1 MEPPP
6 RHIKIAAMTQPRP
19 LWTDTALRL
28 EAGTELGPVPVVT
41 ATPNDAPRG
50 TVLLVHGRNGAPGQA
65 QIAEIAEA
73 YLARGWRVAAPE
85 LPHSIALPDSGP
97 SDQVTFTGHTRAAA
111 GVWAWLAQTWPDQR
125 RALAGHSIGAYAI
138 AHLAG
143 DDPGT
148 DHILAVSPPLSGM
161 VLLSAR
167 VAMGPD
173 AVEAV
178 KREAPLFHAE
188 MPIADAAPALARSHA
203 PLAVVTGA
211 EDGLVRLK
219 DARAYF
225 NAAPNGRFF
234 GALPNEHHCPA
245 GKACADMLAAALVA
259 VGA

>member
-1 MEPPP
+1 
-6 RHIKIAAMTQPRP
+6 MTQPRP

-85 LPHSIALPDSGP
+85 LPHSIALPNSGP

>member
-1 MEPPP
+1 
-6 RHIKIAAMTQPRP
+6 MTQPRP
-19 LWTDTALRL
+19 LWTESALRL
-28 EAGTELGPVPVVT
+28 AAPTSLGVVPVVV
-41 ATPNDAPRG
+41 ATPRETPEG

-111 GVWAWLAQTWPDQR
+111 GVWAWLAKKWPGQR

-143 DDPGT
+143 DDPDT
-148 DHILAVSPPLSGM
+148 HHILAVSPPLSGM

-167 VAMGPD
+167 EAMGPP
-173 AVEAV
+173 AIEAV
-178 KREAPLFHAE
+178 MREAPLFHAE
-188 MPIADAAPALARSHA
+188 MPTADAAPALARSHA

-211 EDGLVRLK
+211 DDGLVRLN

-225 NAAPNGRFF
+225 NAAPNARFF
-234 GALPNEHHCPA
+234 AALPNEHHCPA
-245 GKACADMLAAALVA
+245 GKACADMLGAALLA

>member
-1 MEPPP
+1 
-6 RHIKIAAMTQPRP
+6 MTQPRP

>member
-97 SDQVTFTGHTRAAA
+97 SDQVTFTGHMRAAA

>member
-1 MEPPP
+1 
-6 RHIKIAAMTQPRP
+6 MTQPRP
-19 LWTDTALRL
+19 IWTDSALRL
-28 EAGTELGPVPVVT
+28 EAPTSLGAVPVVVAST
-41 ATPNDAPRG
+41 DDTPKG

-97 SDQVTFTGHTRAAA
+97 SDQVTFSGHTQAAA
-111 GVWAWLAQTWPDQR
+111 GVWAWLAATWPDQR
-125 RALAGHSIGAYAI
+125 RALAGHSIGAFAI

-143 DDPGT
+143 DDPDT

-188 MPIADAAPALARSHA
+188 MPVADVAPALARSAA

-211 EDGLVRLK
+211 EDGLVRLH

-245 GKACADMLAAALVA
+245 GAACGQMLAAALTALGV
-259 VGA
+259 

>member
-1 MEPPP
+1 
-6 RHIKIAAMTQPRP
+6 MTQPRP

-28 EAGTELGPVPVVT
+28 EAETGLGPVPVVI
-41 ATPNDAPRG
+41 AAPEDPPTG

-73 YLARGWRVAAPE
+73 YLACGWRVAAPE
-85 LPHSIALPDSGP
+85 LPHSIALPNSGP

-111 GVWAWLAQTWPDQR
+111 GVWAWLMQQWPDQR

-143 DDPGT
+143 DDAGT

-167 VAMGPD
+167 EAMGPD

-178 KREAPLFHAE
+178 RREAPLFHAE
-188 MPIADAAPALARSHA
+188 MPIADAAPALARAQA

-211 EDGLVRLK
+211 ADGLVRLK

-225 NAAPNGRFF
+225 GTAPNGRFF
-234 GALPNEHHCPA
+234 AALPDEHHCPA